1 MTGSDVPSLN
11 YYLFI
16 PILKTHTHTHNI
28 QFVTACTCTY
38 TNSQEAVHPCS
49 FRTNLTK
56 VTFDKA
62 SHCGD
67 VCYQGSSLLTFRRLE
82 SVPALMC
89 VCFFLRQSLISSPEL
104 ESPVDFSLPLCEKQL
119 GSHPPH
125 TLAGNSPV
133 GGSRRASQPNPIL
146 ASPTRRAR
154 PPALG
159 DPSPPAS
166 CVDTELERS
175 ISTDHWF

>member
-1 MTGSDVPSLN
+1 M
-11 YYLFI
+11 
-16 PILKTHTHTHNI
+16 
-28 QFVTACTCTY
+28 
-38 TNSQEAVHPCS
+38 HPCS

-62 SHCGD
+62 SHYGD

-89 VCFFLRQSLISSPEL
+89 VCVFLRQSLISSPEL

-119 GSHPPH
+119 RSHSPH

-146 ASPTRRAR
+146 ASPTRRQDHQPWETHPLLPHAWTQSSKD
-154 PPALG
+154 PLVQITGFELVSQFCLG
-159 DPSPPAS
+159 
-166 CVDTELERS
+166 S
-175 ISTDHWF
+175 I

>member
-1 MTGSDVPSLN
+1 MTGSDVLSLY

-16 PILKTHTHTHNI
+16 PILKHTHTQCSVCNCMH
-28 QFVTACTCTY
+28 TY
-38 TNSQEAVHPCS
+38 ICKQPGSRAPLS

-62 SHCGD
+62 SHYGD

-82 SVPALMC
+82 SAPALIF
-89 VCFFLRQSLISSPEL
+89 FFLRQSLVSNPEL

-119 GSHPPH
+119 RSRPPH
-125 TLAGNSPV
+125 TLVGNSPV

-146 ASPTRRAR
+146 ASPTRGAR

-159 DPSPPAS
+159 NPSPPAS

-175 ISTDHWF
+175 MSTDHWF